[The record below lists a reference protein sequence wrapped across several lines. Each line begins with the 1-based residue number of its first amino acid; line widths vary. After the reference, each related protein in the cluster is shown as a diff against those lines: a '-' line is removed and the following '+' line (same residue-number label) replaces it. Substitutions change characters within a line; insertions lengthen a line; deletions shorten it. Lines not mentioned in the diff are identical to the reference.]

1 LVQRLSSVFENAL
14 QKRIQYNSYYDVRYD
29 VGVRSSGEIIGVIS
43 AIAGTLTLYGGIEAV
58 A

>member
-1 LVQRLSSVFENAL
+1 LIQRLSSVFENAL

-29 VGVRSSGEIIGVIS
+29 VGVRSSGENICVIS
-43 AIAGTLTLYGGIEAV
+43 GGTGTLTLHGRIDAV